1 MPALTF
7 ENYDL
12 IFLLLYHVHA
22 GTPKEEDVCAEACA
36 RVTNNVCTKA
46 TTSQK
51 IPRCARRLPTR
62 RLPSRFLLRHTSH
75 SHSQR
80 VGQDFGTRKGTCDS
94 QILMVERVQATVKQC
109 CWWGERACW
118 WGMQ

>member
-7 ENYDL
+7 ENYDH
-12 IFLLLYHVHA
+12 LLFHVR
-22 GTPKEEDVCAEACA
+22 KEEDVCAEACA
-36 RVTNNVCTKA
+36 RVANNVCTKA

-75 SHSQR
+75 SHSQS

-94 QILMVERVQATVKQC
+94 QIRKILMVERVQADDCRCTKTTT
-109 CWWGERACW
+109 W
-118 WGMQ
+118 